1 MENNDFWMSIITVQ
15 IAIQALLLYSINDNL
30 KDIKEF
36 IRRILDNTNRIKER
50 EIDSNK
56 KYNETDTSEEGK
68 DA

>member
-56 KYNETDTSEEGK
+56 KHNGTNNTKESK